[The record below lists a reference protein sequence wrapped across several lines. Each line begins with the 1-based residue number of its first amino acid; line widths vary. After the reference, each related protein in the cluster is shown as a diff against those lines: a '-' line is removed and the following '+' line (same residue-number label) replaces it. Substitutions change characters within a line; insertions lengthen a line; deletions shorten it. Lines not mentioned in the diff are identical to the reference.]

1 MTVLKASG
9 VASKVLGYG
18 CPVAAA
24 AVALVALYGPGEQ
37 DVSAFRA
44 ALAVFAAAAV
54 VGAGVGTVWARA
66 FWLSGSA
73 TGLLLVG
80 AFTMPTAGSLAWLAA
95 GFVFA
100 GIVDA
105 YRLADERGV
114 RLGHAPWSG
123 IAAGTVAFA
132 VLSVAAW

>member
-1 MTVLKASG
+1 MTVLNANG

-18 CPVAAA
+18 CPVAAG

-44 ALAVFAAAAV
+44 ALAVFAAAAIL
-54 VGAGVGTVWARA
+54 GAGVGTVWARS
-66 FWLSGSA
+66 FWMSASA
-73 TGLLLVG
+73 TGLMLVG

-105 YRLADERGV
+105 YRVADEHGV
-114 RLGHAPWSG
+114 RLGRAPWTG
-123 IAAGTVAFA
+123 VATGVVAFL
-132 VLSVAAW
+132 VLSLVTW